1 MLVSRINPRI
11 PRVAVVPDLGRDL
24 LCSSEYEILKAR
36 AGVSPYALAF
46 VLLSRFVQEQIRALT
61 AGTSASHSRI
71 KPERI
76 YDVLVPDP
84 DYHAD
89 GEMVRKLRRYE
100 ECCRMITNAL
110 VEIED
115 LRSAEYVERGTGR
128 SLRSAVALSAGPSE
142 R

>member
-36 AGVSPYALAF
+36 AGVSPY
-46 VLLSRFVQEQIRALT
+46 
-61 AGTSASHSRI
+61 
-71 KPERI
+71 
-76 YDVLVPDP
+76 DVLVPDL
-84 DYHAD
+84 DYQAD
-89 GEMVRKLRRYE
+89 GGMVRKLRRYE
-100 ECCRMITNAL
+100 ECCRMITKAL